1 MSALEEALNAL
12 ERVTG
17 YRPVKSGD
25 GYKARCPCHEDHNPS
40 LSVKMNGRLLLHCFA
55 GCSYDRIVAALGLA
69 PEPASDASQSPRRIV
84 VTYRYRDESGAEV
97 RQKVRYAPKDFR
109 IRHQDASGQWVYKAG
124 PGPAV
129 LYRLPELQQAIA
141 QGATVF
147 VVEGEKDG
155 DRLAAGGLT
164 ATTNI
169 EGAAQPGQKPKWR
182 PAYTAQLA
190 GAARVVLLP
199 DHDAPGQ
206 AHMQAIARALQG
218 RVGDIRLLELP
229 GLPAKG
235 DVSDWLNQ
243 GHTVTELLALAE
255 EAAPVSTAT
264 TPHGTDHVAST
275 PGDDKLLQE
284 LDPYRNT
291 DLANAELFI
300 NLYGK
305 DVRYIPPWSK
315 WLLWTGSHWQMDDT
329 LHIGRLAASVSRALY
344 RTAGD
349 TEDDAKRRKVATLA
363 KALENGQRQ
372 AAMLTAVMPHVVV
385 HHSELDRSPFLLN
398 VRNGTIDLTT
408 GTLRPHDRHDLLT
421 HNTAIPYHPD
431 AICPTWLWF
440 LDGIF
445 AADADLIRFV
455 QRAIGYSLTGS
466 TKEQVLF
473 ICHGVGSNGKGK
485 LMNLLRKLLES
496 LAAPAPSA
504 LLMTAKTE
512 RHPTEL
518 VILFRKRAVVAQ
530 ETNEGQRFNE
540 SLVKQLTGEDAISAR
555 RMHEDFWEFEPTHKL
570 WLATNHK
577 PNIKGT
583 DHAIWRRIRL
593 IPFTVTF
600 HDPGEG
606 EPVKDP
612 DLETKLTAE
621 LPGILAWAV
630 KGCLDWQRHGL
641 GMPQAVKNATAHY
654 REEMDV
660 LAAWIADCCVV
671 KKLTEAKAADLY
683 VSYTGWCDAQ
693 GERPE
698 SQRSFGLRLT
708 ERGFEQKKRTGG
720 NRYWL
725 GIGLL
730 ATADSGASGASGVNS
745 DIRDIHSGNGFNLIE
760 ISATCA
766 TCATP
771 PPPPPD
777 ALSSQHPAGAAP
789 VDANKE
795 RF

>member
-1 MSALEEALNAL
+1 M
-12 ERVTG
+12 
-17 YRPVKSGD
+17 
-25 GYKARCPCHEDHNPS
+25 
-40 LSVKMNGRLLLHCFA
+40 
-55 GCSYDRIVAALGLA
+55 
-69 PEPASDASQSPRRIV
+69 
-84 VTYRYRDESGAEV
+84 
-97 RQKVRYAPKDFR
+97 
-109 IRHQDASGQWVYKAG
+109 
-124 PGPAV
+124 
-129 LYRLPELQQAIA
+129 
-141 QGATVF
+141 
-147 VVEGEKDG
+147 
-155 DRLAAGGLT
+155 
-164 ATTNI
+164 
-169 EGAAQPGQKPKWR
+169 
-182 PAYTAQLA
+182 
-190 GAARVVLLP
+190 
-199 DHDAPGQ
+199 
-206 AHMQAIARALQG
+206 
-218 RVGDIRLLELP
+218 
-229 GLPAKG
+229 
-235 DVSDWLNQ
+235 
-243 GHTVTELLALAE
+243 
-255 EAAPVSTAT
+255 
-264 TPHGTDHVAST
+264 
-275 PGDDKLLQE
+275 
-284 LDPYRNT
+284 
-291 DLANAELFI
+291 
-300 NLYGK
+300 
-305 DVRYIPPWSK
+305 
-315 WLLWTGSHWQMDDT
+315 
-329 LHIGRLAASVSRALY
+329 
-344 RTAGD
+344 
-349 TEDDAKRRKVATLA
+349 
-363 KALENGQRQ
+363 
-372 AAMLTAVMPHVVV
+372 
-385 HHSELDRSPFLLN
+385 
-398 VRNGTIDLTT
+398 
-408 GTLRPHDRHDLLT
+408 T

-771 PPPPPD
+771 PPPPLTLFHRNIRLALPLWTRTRSVSDDHRHRPD
-777 ALSSQHPAGAAP
+777 RSCCRSHGRRSGAEPDEAG
-789 VDANKE
+789 
-795 RF
+795 RFRAGTGRC

>member
-1 MSALEEALNAL
+1 MNPLDDALTAL
-12 ERVTG
+12 ERLTG
-17 YRPVKSGD
+17 YRPIKAGD
-25 GYKARCPCHEDHNPS
+25 GYKARCPCHEDRNPS

-55 GCSYDRIVAALGLA
+55 GCPYERIGAALGLT
-69 PEPASDASQSPRRIV
+69 PEPASGRRSLV
-84 VTYRYRDESGAEV
+84 ATYTYRDAAGIAV
-97 RQKVRYAPKDFR
+97 RQKIRYAPKDFR
-109 IRHQDASGQWVYKAG
+109 IRHQDPAGQWVYQAG

-129 LYRLPELQQAIA
+129 PYRLPELRQAIA
-141 QGATVF
+141 QGATIF
-147 VVEGEKDG
+147 VVEGEKDC
-155 DRLAAGGLT
+155 DRLAASSLV

-182 PAYTAQLA
+182 SAYTAQLA

-199 DHDAPGQ
+199 DHDEPGR
-206 AHMQAIARALQG
+206 AHMAAIAQALQG
-218 RVGDIRLLELP
+218 RVGEVRRLELP

-243 GHTVTELLALAE
+243 GHTVAELLVLAE
-255 EAAPVSTAT
+255 KAPATSIAATQR
-264 TPHGTDHVAST
+264 GTDPLSST
-275 PGDDKLLQE
+275 PGDDTRLQE

-300 NLYGK
+300 HQYGRN
-305 DVRYIPPWSK
+305 VRYIPPWSK
-315 WLLWTGSHWQMDDT
+315 WLFWTGSHWQLDDT
-329 LHIGRLAASVSRALY
+329 LQIGRLAASISRALY
-344 RTAGD
+344 RTASD
-349 TEDDAKRRKVATLA
+349 TENDATRRKVATLA
-363 KALENGQRQ
+363 KTLENGQRQ

-385 HHSELDRSPFLLN
+385 GHSELDRNPFLLN
-398 VRNGTIDLTT
+398 AHNGTIDLTT
-408 GTLRPHDRHDLLT
+408 GSLRPHDRHDLLT
-421 HNTAIPYHPD
+421 HHTDIPYHPD
-431 AICPTWLWF
+431 APCPVWLRF

-445 AADADLIRFV
+445 AGDTDLNRFV
-455 QRAIGYSLTGS
+455 QRAMGYSLTGS

-473 ICHGVGSNGKGK
+473 ICHGAGSNGKGK
-485 LMNLLRKLLES
+485 LINLLHKLLGP

-504 LLMTAKTE
+504 LLMTTKTE

-518 VILFRKRAVVAQ
+518 VILFRKRTVVAQ

-540 SLVKQLTGEDAISAR
+540 SLVKQLTGEDAITAR

-577 PNIKGT
+577 PSIKGT

-600 HDPGEG
+600 HAPGEG

-641 GMPQAVKNATAHY
+641 GMPQAVKKATAYY

-660 LAAWIADCCVV
+660 LASWMADCCVIA
-671 KKLTEAKAADLY
+671 KQAEASAADLY
-683 VSYTGWCDAQ
+683 RSYVQWREQ
-693 GERPE
+693 NGERLE
-698 SQRSFGLRLT
+698 TQTSFGLRLT
-708 ERGFEQKKRTGG
+708 ERGFERLRRRNGIF
-720 NRYWL
+720 WI

-730 ATADSGASGASGVNS
+730 AG
-745 DIRDIHSGNGFNLIE
+745 
-760 ISATCA
+760 
-766 TCATP
+766 
-771 PPPPPD
+771 
-777 ALSSQHPAGAAP
+777 
-789 VDANKE
+789 E
-795 RF
+795 RCE